1 MRRYHGQAGDWTR
14 LVGGVLRV
22 LRHATMPGG
31 FTRVH
36 HVGENEAEE
45 LKRQMIALRPF
56 EVTFD
61 GPIGIR
67 VLDGEPRAWSGRAC
81 RERATLAPG

>member
-1 MRRYHGQAGDWTR
+1 MPGQRT
-14 LVGGVLRV
+14 VLRRGRRSRRGADCCTV
-22 LRHATMPGG
+22 AMPGG

-36 HVGENEAEE
+36 HVGSNEAEE

-61 GPIGIR
+61 GPIGMR
-67 VLDGEPRAWSGRAC
+67 VLDGEPR
-81 RERATLAPG
+81 T